1 MQEGT
6 HGNRWQSLQKN
17 NKNVVY
23 DSKDGL
29 LTQTPSPGLCKFRR
43 ILEMCIYK
51 NILPN
56 AIHYQKQTSS
66 HLQPAASQAS
76 RLLDYCSE
84 LKDDISRLS
93 NYGFFWL

>member
-1 MQEGT
+1 
-6 HGNRWQSLQKN
+6 
-17 NKNVVY
+17 
-23 DSKDGL
+23 
-29 LTQTPSPGLCKFRR
+29 
-43 ILEMCIYK
+43 MCIYK

-56 AIHYQKQTSS
+56 AIYLQKQTSS

-93 NYGFFWL
+93 NYGFF